1 MTGLLATVL
10 HGIAVP
16 FTGDARV
23 VVMFVRNQLLG
34 LSLMLCMVQ
43 ILEFLSI
50 HHLFGPWGVIIGHL
64 VIDVLRFLTIALIF
78 GVAFALQLGA
88 VFKPLYI
95 PNTKNGLTLA
105 QSEFTVDKI
114 AEQLFFDI
122 FGLSS
127 ISYFD
132 GHNLKLTYT
141 PGAFELSKTIFGVY
155 NVLCLIVLVN
165 LLIAMMSDT
174 YQRIHDRSDV
184 EWKFG
189 RAKLIRI
196 MEVEPARPVPL
207 NLFITLFKFLK
218 ALVKMRCNC
227 CQPKFRK
234 VLQEELKG
242 RERHQIQKER
252 KGSLSP
258 LERQITLNVIDDTSE
273 ENSKNTK
280 EGNIQSVVDW
290 GQMVVKYYNIKGK
303 LESGRVLVHSLK
315 EDGSLR
321 QRKLKGDGQ
330 NFDKRTTVEFS
341 DTVSKVRNVMT
352 ISKV

>member
-1 MTGLLATVL
+1 M
-10 HGIAVP
+10 
-16 FTGDARV
+16 
-23 VVMFVRNQLLG
+23 M
-34 LSLMLCMVQ
+34 SMVQ

-95 PNTKNGLTLA
+95 PGDNKLLTLTN
-105 QSEFTVDKI
+105 SEYTVDKI

-127 ISYFD
+127 LSKFD
-132 GHNLKLTYT
+132 GSDLKHSYT
-141 PGAFELSKTIFGVY
+141 PGAFEISKTIFGVY

-189 RAKLIRI
+189 RAKLIRN

-207 NLFITLFKFLK
+207 NLFITAFKFFK

-234 VLQEELKG
+234 VLEEEVKG
-242 RERHQIQKER
+242 REQHQHHHHRESLTPLGRHINLTVIEDPNEEFCREEIQ
-252 KGSLSP
+252 
-258 LERQITLNVIDDTSE
+258 
-273 ENSKNTK
+273 
-280 EGNIQSVVDW
+280 GNIQSVVDW
-290 GQMVVKYYNIKGK
+290 GKMVVKYYNIKGK
-303 LESGRVLVHSLK
+303 LETGARVNSLN
-315 EDGSLR
+315 ENGNLR
-321 QRKLKGDGQ
+321 QRKSFENVQLYGSGKTSA
-330 NFDKRTTVEFS
+330 KFS
-341 DTVSKVRNVMT
+341 EASRKMT
-352 ISKV
+352 NIMNIAKT